1 MLETE
6 DLRIILNRLYEC
18 RNLEIS
24 NLWQRSVFLSVFL
37 ILCFTAYGYIALNLL
52 DKSIENNAIEYLF
65 LINTIALCLASIG
78 AIFSII
84 WILMGKGSK
93 GWYEVYETAISNFE
107 REYQKKLKLPEKYI
121 MGEMLLPKDKKN
133 KNIFS
138 PKAGPFSPSKINIL
152 IGQMSLY
159 IWILLIVIHS
169 LYSFSSLCY
178 HSCVICKLFITL
190 IPVLLSFIIP
200 FYIKKHVKSS
210 FLTLPKS

>member
-1 MLETE
+1 MFEKD
-6 DLRIILNRLYEC
+6 DLRITLNRLYEC

-52 DKSIENNAIEYLF
+52 EKSIETNDPDMLF
-65 LINTIALCLASIG
+65 TINTIALFLASIG

-93 GWYEVYETAISNFE
+93 GWYEVYETAISDFE
-107 REYQKKLKLPEKYI
+107 REYQKKLKLPERFI
-121 MGEMLLPKDKKN
+121 MGEMLLPKDKEN

-138 PKAGPFSPSKINIL
+138 VKAGPFSPSKINIL

-159 IWILLIVIHS
+159 IWIILIVIHS

-178 HSCVICKLFITL
+178 HSFVIFKVILTL
-190 IPVLLSFIIP
+190 IPVFLSLIIP
-200 FYIKKHVKSS
+200 FYIKRHVKSS
-210 FLTLPKS
+210 FL